1 MTPRFIGWGLIMPTI
16 RDIADYIDAQTNG
29 ANQDIAVDASSSIVT
44 HDSRRVMPGGV
55 FVAVTGAQVDG
66 NQFAGEAAKRGA
78 VAIVSE
84 QPRPVGPADLGNVSS
99 VVWMRVHDARRALAK
114 AA

>member
-66 NQFAGEAAKRGA
+66 NRFTSEAAKRGA
-78 VAIVSE
+78 IAVISE
-84 QPRPVGPADLGNVSS
+84 QPRPADLATANS
-99 VVWMRVHDARRALAK
+99 VVWMRVVD
-114 AA
+114 